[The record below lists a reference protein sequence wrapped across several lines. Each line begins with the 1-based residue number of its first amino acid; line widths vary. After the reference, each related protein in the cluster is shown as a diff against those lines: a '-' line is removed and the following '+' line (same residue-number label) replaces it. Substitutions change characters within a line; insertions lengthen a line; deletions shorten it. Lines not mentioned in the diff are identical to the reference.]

1 MSVLRIIYILLIIF
15 SIRNAL
21 AADSVQLPSNY
32 SVNATDWVTL
42 ADSGT
47 TPAISGFTNAFVI
60 VSTTAGNIKITTT
73 TSLAAVNGFCGY
85 DQTNEKTGGD
95 YLSGDEPSNCS
106 GSSLTELGFTGTQA
120 AVNTALATLQFKGSN
135 PAITIK
141 AYETDSDPV
150 HYYKETGHFYKV
162 VRDENSS
169 WSTVVNAAED
179 DSYLG
184 LSGYLAHITSQGED
198 EFIFYIYDNHSHA
211 PVGTETAWIG
221 GTDRNAVSEDGI
233 WLWEGGPSD
242 EHLKIFYCDDSG
254 GGAVDEGSSCTVD
267 SGFEYN
273 NWNKDLSPEQPDDD
287 GGPNGETL
295 AVIIH
300 DPSAG
305 ANGTWGDVNY
315 AAHARRD
322 HYVIEYNHEDTLDT
336 NNYATNSITI
346 NTDSAWDTTT
356 KAINNAQSF
365 TAREIIRTSID
376 MVTERM
382 EFTRN
387 LPHNISKQGIKLD
400 LDVNNENAKKVLN
413 SLQPH
418 LLNQSGRLFDQWSI
432 WTRGNISTGKV
443 GETNDAL
450 GQNIHSDGLTVGIDR
465 KTLSNTTIGIAFNR
479 FWRETE
485 IGNNNATVDTDSF
498 NVMYYGSIMP
508 REKYWFDFTLG
519 YGELDIDFIR
529 KVGSGNNTA
538 NRDGQQIFGS
548 VKYTIHPHDNSPDS
562 TDTFFYS
569 KLDAGYTSL
578 NEYAESGSSQT
589 IHYNKQHIQVYTFA
603 LGTTLN
609 REIEIDQGTIMP
621 FLRFE
626 FGANGTNHS
635 LSEAYYTTSPSQI
648 STHAMSDDATAH
660 GRFGLG
666 AEVDLHNNW
675 EIRVAYDRYDST
687 DDSFTNIIFF
697 TVKKKL

>member
-15 SIRNAL
+15 SIRYAL
-21 AADSVQLPSNY
+21 AADSVTLPSDY
-32 SVNATDWVTL
+32 SATATDWVTL

-120 AVNTALATLQFKGSN
+120 TVNTALATLQFKGN
-135 PAITIK
+135 DPTITIK

-162 VRDENSS
+162 VNNNNKS
-169 WSTVVNAAED
+169 WTAMKTLAEA

-198 EFIFYIYDNHSHA
+198 EFIFYIYDNHSRA
-211 PVGTETAWIG
+211 PVGTETAWLG
-221 GTDRNAVSEDGI
+221 GTDRNAVSGDGK
-233 WLWEGGPSD
+233 WLWEGGPTD
-242 EHLKIFYCDDSG
+242 EDGKFFYCDSVSPGQFSG
-254 GGAVDEGSSCTVD
+254 TCEVD

-273 NWNKDLSPEQPDDD
+273 NWNADLDQPDDD
-287 GGPNGETL
+287 GGANNQQV

-300 DPSAG
+300 EPSAG
-305 ANGTWGDVNY
+305 DNGTWGDVNSG
-315 AAHARRD
+315 ANSLRD

-346 NTDSAWDTTT
+346 NTDSAWNTTT

-387 LPHNISKQGIKLD
+387 LPHNISKQGIKLA
-400 LDVNNENAKKVLN
+400 LDVNNENANEVLN
-413 SLQPH
+413 SLQPD
-418 LLNQSGRLFDQWSI
+418 LLNQSGELFKNWAI

-538 NRDGQQIFGS
+538 NRDGRQIFGS
-548 VKYTIHPHDNSPDS
+548 VKYTIQPHDNSPDS

-569 KLDAGYTSL
+569 RLDAGYTSL

-666 AEVDLHNNW
+666 VEVDLINNW